1 MTTRQLA
8 KYEQAAARLLE
19 ISAQKKA
26 LATEESELK
35 DLISAYYAET
45 GSKMIGNDYQVIER
59 ANPAQLILDDEKLDK
74 DAQIAKLLDA
84 LDPDF
89 INRKP
94 DVTKL
99 DKFLPGDKK
108 LQQLLQKCK
117 LSITR
122 TFSYSVK
129 HA

>member
-1 MTTRQLA
+1 MTARQVA
-8 KYEQAAARLLE
+8 KYEEAAARLLE

-35 DLISAYYAET
+35 DLISTYYAET
-45 GSKMIGNDYQVIER
+45 GSKMIGTDYQIIER
-59 ANPAQLILDDEKLDK
+59 ANPAQLVVQDEKLNK
-74 DAQIAKLLDA
+74 DSQIAKLLDA

-89 INRKP
+89 IKRSP

-117 LSITR
+117 LTITR
-122 TFSYSVK
+122 SFSYSVK